1 MSDRISGSASTTRAS
16 STSRTR
22 KRMRMETVT
31 PNKTRRSGAGLLHA
45 VEDAV
50 AETKIVWKDSPVEK
64 QIKVSGTGKLAVRK
78 EMQGFVGRLA
88 RASIESPQ
96 TGADASEL
104 SSSPPDHHSTRDH
117 LFNHAFG
124 KRKAAVT
131 RGHDCGNKEDDEHQC
146 RQSAGINKGAHPD
159 TDATVSRHLFYSPES
174 GNARKNVGTPPRHTN
189 YPLQRATSSAREKN
203 THVNHA
209 ISPTTP
215 PQLVKS
221 DSQDELLLILDNMD
235 KKYSSQDE
243 PLPASK
249 PTPAIPV
256 VRAATVQQSSVSSS
270 NRVAAVSPSV
280 AAPVSYASSTASFL
294 DTQVL
299 QYLTPETNAS
309 AETEELEDS
318 PECGSPLTEES
329 WDLLDQL
336 EFQATQ
342 RISASQEAGHS
353 HDPQVTPP
361 PLAPIPSSMAKQTYS
376 NNRSPAP
383 EAHSEMV
390 TPGREARRSA
400 SGNVRESDYKRFLV
414 LEVDCD
420 MYHRRLV
427 LRLLDEQENHIEAVL
442 ADDWFDTMIEAGDT
456 INIVFTEREST
467 GLFSQVVVNQGIDS
481 SSRTPNLTNVIQVD
495 NEHNIV
501 ILHPDVL
508 VSPTSVTTSFGCL
521 RRAILRETLNVNRP
535 TNQKAFLGTLKH
547 NLFEK
552 SLLQGEF
559 SAEFLLR
566 EAHKIVYDNI
576 LGLVECGLDEQTTLL
591 EMKKVI
597 EDYRKWLV
605 EALGREGVAL
615 NEPPPGTG
623 ARVKIHKVLATEE
636 MMWSIKWGLKGA
648 TDASVE
654 ATFLTNAVGVQAEK
668 VVLPLE
674 LKTGSK
680 VYAGVEHQGQVILYT
695 LLLNERYRQRC
706 QDGLL
711 MYVPGIETNRIAAM
725 ATHIR
730 GLIIAR
736 NKFASSMAKV
746 KALGSSSSSQ
756 IFPPMLRS
764 RRDCER
770 CFQIDECVLH
780 HAAVENG
787 TEESSGLEDVFTNK
801 TGHLSGADLSYFKL
815 WNRMIDL
822 EQQHAEKN
830 LRALWL
836 QVGWKR
842 EQARGDSSCIAS
854 LSLVLDEPAFSDRG
868 TSRML
873 RFQRD
878 PRRKMDLGSQLH
890 ASSSTPVVLL
900 PFLELGFRVDDQ
912 VILSAESL
920 DGTKLLVHIARAKIV
935 ALEPTSITVEA
946 YQSIPSIVA
955 AGKSTVG
962 KDFTWR
968 LDKNAIITGLNRAKE
983 NLVRLF
989 IGPPPELTKIGTCG
1003 DSRPEIKA
1011 LQSTESNPSSIGD
1024 TRRRNLI
1031 VHLDRPRF
1039 KPCRVS
1045 ELLMQRCKIF
1055 ARTPSYAEINRNGK
1069 VLLDHF
1075 FRLNTDQQRAVQ
1087 KVLSSVDYALV
1098 LGMPGTGKT
1107 STISFAVRVLLFL
1120 GFSVLVTSY
1129 THSAVDNLLL
1139 KLLEFKLPMLRIG
1152 NPSHVHPQLADFTLE
1167 RQAATRGVNSVREME
1182 SLMQIAQLVGCT
1194 CLSVNS
1200 HILFRKRRFDFC
1212 IVDEATQTT
1221 QPVVLGALH
1230 CADTFVLV
1238 GDHYQLPPLVASAQA
1253 RKEGMDVSLF
1263 RRLSEAHP
1271 AAVQQLSF
1279 QYRMNA
1285 DIMVLANRLV
1295 YGGKLKCGSFQ
1306 VASNHLSLNLVPIVA
1321 KRQHHVPWPAKV
1333 LSSNQGVMF
1342 VDTDSLDQ
1350 ASESATGPVDG
1361 VGKRGRKRMENVV
1374 EAQVIVALVE
1384 LLLHGGVNAQEVA
1397 VISPFRSQVSLISRH
1412 LAEALT
1418 KTGFTQLS
1426 VVEVSTIDKYQG
1438 KDKDVMLVSFVRS
1451 NEENHVGELLM
1462 DWRRINVALTRAKQK
1477 LLLVGS
1483 LSTLGGGSPL
1493 FSVLSQA
1500 IKERQWQ
1507 LRLAKDA
1514 LTELDEYV
1522 QAVRNSSIA
1531 MKRSEPDPERDE
1543 DSLTQDGYSEVSVL
1557 HPSGDNEDI
1566 EGLVRSISSVNHIT
1580 RRPGATALRV
1590 QQAPLHASHPQ
1601 LKPITRDILG
1611 EM

>member
-1 MSDRISGSASTTRAS
+1 MSDRSGSSAGNHSTTRGS
-16 STSRTR
+16 SSRIPKR
-22 KRMRMETVT
+22 KRMRMETAT
-31 PNKTRRSGAGLLHA
+31 PNKTRRSGAGLLRA
-45 VEDAV
+45 EEDAA
-50 AETKIVWKDSPVEK
+50 AETKIVWKDSPAEK

-124 KRKAAVT
+124 KRKAAVA
-131 RGHDCGNKEDDEHQC
+131 RGNGCEDKEDGEHRG
-146 RQSAGINKGAHPD
+146 RQSAGINKGVHPD
-159 TDATVSRHLFYSPES
+159 TDVTVSRHLFYSPES
-174 GNARKNVGTPPRHTN
+174 GNARKNVGTPPRHAN
-189 YPLQRATSSAREKN
+189 YPLQRATSSSQEKN

-209 ISPTTP
+209 VSPTTP
-215 PQLVKS
+215 PQFVKS

-243 PLPASK
+243 PLPAPKSTPAMPVVGTATLQQT
-249 PTPAIPV
+249 PTP
-256 VRAATVQQSSVSSS
+256 SS
-270 NRVAAVSPSV
+270 NRIAAVPLTVAA
-280 AAPVSYASSTASFL
+280 AAPRASSTASFV

-336 EFQATQ
+336 ELQATQ
-342 RISASQEAGHS
+342 RISASQEAVHS
-353 HDPQVTPP
+353 HDPQVNPP
-361 PLAPIPSSMAKQTYS
+361 PLAPIHSSMAKQTYS

-383 EAHSEMV
+383 QAHSEMV
-390 TPGREARRSA
+390 TPGQEASRRA
-400 SGNVRESDYKRFLV
+400 SGNASESDYKRFLV

-442 ADDWFDTMIEAGDT
+442 ADDWFDSMIEAGDT

-467 GLFSQVVVNQGIDS
+467 GLFSQASANQGIDS
-481 SSRTPNLTNVIQVD
+481 LSRASNLANAIQVD
-495 NEHNIV
+495 NEQNIV
-501 ILHPDVL
+501 ILHPDVLVRRVL

-559 SAEFLLR
+559 GAEFLLR
-566 EAHKIVYDNI
+566 EAQKIVYDNI
-576 LGLVECGLDEQTTLL
+576 LGLVECGLDEQTALVEL
-591 EMKKVI
+591 KNVI

-605 EALGREGVAL
+605 EASGQEGVAL
-615 NEPPPGTG
+615 NEPPPVTG
-623 ARVKIHKVLATEE
+623 ARVKVHKVLATEE

-654 ATFLTNAVGVQAEK
+654 ATFLTNAVGVQGEK

-770 CFQIDECVLH
+770 CFQVDECVLH

-787 TEESSGLEDVFTNK
+787 TGESSGLEDMFTNK

-842 EQARGDSSCIAS
+842 EQAQGNSSCIAS
-854 LSLVLDEPAFSDRG
+854 LSLVLDEPTFSDRG

-878 PRRKMDLGSQLH
+878 PRRKMDMGSRLYP
-890 ASSSTPVVLL
+890 SSSTPVVLL

-912 VILSAESL
+912 VILSAESF
-920 DGTKLLVHIARAKIV
+920 DGTKLLVHIARAKVV

-946 YQSIPSIVA
+946 YQSIPSIVT
-955 AGKSTVG
+955 AGQSTVG

-968 LDKNAIITGLNRAKE
+968 LDKNAIMTGLNRAKE

-989 IGPPPELTKIGTCG
+989 IGPPPEITKLGTCA

-1011 LQSTESNPSSIGD
+1011 LQPTESNPPSIGD

-1039 KPCRVS
+1039 KSCRVS

-1055 ARTPSYAEINRNGK
+1055 EQTPSYAEMNRNGK

-1129 THSAVDNLLL
+1129 THSAVDNLML

-1152 NPSHVHPQLADFTLE
+1152 NPNHVHPQLADFTLE
-1167 RQAATRGVNSVREME
+1167 RQAAIRRVNSVREME
-1182 SLMQIAQLVGCT
+1182 SLMQGAQLVG
-1194 CLSVNS
+1194 L
-1200 HILFRKRRFDFC
+1200 
-1212 IVDEATQTT
+1212 
-1221 QPVVLGALH
+1221 
-1230 CADTFVLV
+1230 

-1253 RKEGMDVSLF
+1253 RKEGMD
-1263 RRLSEAHP
+1263 
-1271 AAVQQLSF
+1271 LSF

-1306 VASNHLSLNLVPIVA
+1306 VASNHLSLNLVSSVA
-1321 KRQHHVPWPAKV
+1321 KSQHHVPWPAEV
-1333 LSSNQGVMF
+1333 LSNNQGVMF

-1350 ASESATGPVDG
+1350 ASESATGSGGG

-1374 EAQVIVALVE
+1374 EAEVIVALVE
-1384 LLLHGGVNAQEVA
+1384 LLLHGGVNVQEVA

-1412 LAEALT
+1412 LTEAST

-1493 FSVLSQA
+1493 FSVLSQV
-1500 IKERQWQ
+1500 IQERQWQ
-1507 LRLAKDA
+1507 FRLAKDA
-1514 LTELDEYV
+1514 LVELEEYV
-1522 QAVRNSSIA
+1522 RAVRKSSTA

-1566 EGLVRSISSVNHIT
+1566 EGLVRSISSVNHIA
-1580 RRPGATALRV
+1580 RRPGAAALRV
-1590 QQAPLHASHPQ
+1590 QQIPLHASHPQ
-1601 LKPITRDILG
+1601 LKPITRDIFD